1 MRWRRRDWPEREPR
15 PEARTLSDEEKK
27 TLLAGMTKE
36 IASSPVLTGL
46 GLQVRSQRGR
56 FSLERPL
63 GEGDSAGVE
72 AWGRVTPLADS
83 DDLLLEQ
90 ERRKGSWSEIARGS
104 ARELIKA
111 VASDTKGTFHGLGL
125 LDKSLRQAGKGLER
139 LPVKQGGKTK
149 FVYAG
154 TGEVCSPQEALFH
167 YFGLPLHVLVE
178 PSEWYSYHRQPTIV
192 EGSEDRTR
200 VLVRFGAMSTS
211 GESFGGTCLYAC
223 RDGRWGAYRIR
234 PIESRNIVTAGAW
247 LVKRKWKQ
255 WG

>member
-1 MRWRRRDWPEREPR
+1 MGQ
-15 PEARTLSDEEKK
+15 TLS
-27 TLLAGMTKE
+27 
-36 IASSPVLTGL
+36 
-46 GLQVRSQRGR
+46 
-56 FSLERPL
+56 
-63 GEGDSAGVE
+63 
-72 AWGRVTPLADS
+72 
-83 DDLLLEQ
+83 
-90 ERRKGSWSEIARGS
+90 
-104 ARELIKA
+104 
-111 VASDTKGTFHGLGL
+111 VASRDVVLVRRTPGYTF
-125 LDKSLRQAGKGLER
+125 SRGKAKN
-139 LPVKQGGKTK
+139 PK

-192 EGSEDRTR
+192 EGSEDRIR